1 MPLEQASVI
10 SQLDE
15 QWPNGGD
22 SVDRGDDH
30 LRLIKSVLK
39 NAFKGPDGHGFS
51 IPLTVDPVILN
62 ALAATLKSI
71 DEKITNAHAIGNII
85 FRDDNVNP
93 ATLYPGTTWTLLS
106 GDACIALA
114 TVDNVGTMTGSNTPI
129 VPVPEHSHEVTVTNG
144 GAHKHTLYSYVPA
157 GIKMADG
164 GGANNVPFVN
174 GIDNRETSLSGEH
187 THAATAVKTGTK
199 DATLD
204 VRGQRKY
211 LCAWKR
217 VK

>member
-1 MPLEQASVI
+1 MPLEQATTI

-30 LRLIKSVLK
+30 IRLVKAVLK
-39 NAFKGPDGHGFS
+39 GTFPGPDGKGFS
-51 IPLTVDPVILN
+51 TPLTVDPAILN
-62 ALAATLKSI
+62 SLAATLKNLE
-71 DEKITNAHAIGNII
+71 DKITNAQAVGNII
-85 FRDDNVNP
+85 FRDDDVDP
-93 ATLYPGTTWTLLS
+93 ATLYPGTTWSLLT

-114 TVDNVGTMTGSNTPI
+114 TASNVGTMSGSNTPS
-129 VPVPEHSHEVTVTNG
+129 VPLPEHSHAISIEGVGNHTHGGNIGSG
-144 GAHKHTLYSYVPA
+144 GASFEHHQYNSRMPCESWQTATGAA
-157 GIKMADG
+157 GA
-164 GGANNVPFVN
+164 
-174 GIDNRETSLSGEH
+174 H
-187 THAATAVKTGTK
+187 THNATISNAGTAS
-199 DATLD
+199 ATID

>member
-1 MPLEQASVI
+1 MPLENATTI

-15 QWPNGGD
+15 QWPNGSD
-22 SVDRGDDH
+22 SIDRGDDH
-30 LRLIKSVLK
+30 IRLIKSVLK
-39 NAFKGPDGHGFS
+39 GAFPGPNGKGFS
-51 IPLTVDPVILN
+51 VPLTVDPTVLN

-85 FRDDNVNP
+85 FRDDSVDP
-93 ATLYPGTTWTLLS
+93 ATLYPGTTWVLLS

-114 TVDNVGTMTGSNTPI
+114 TADNAGTLSGNNTPI
-129 VPVPEHSHEVTVTNG
+129 VPVPEHSHEITIDNG
-144 GAHKHTLYSYVPA
+144 GVHNHDLYSMIPG
-157 GIKMADG
+157 GIKQADG
-164 GGANNVPFVN
+164 GGPNNVPYIN
-174 GIDNRETSLSGEH
+174 GITNRQTSNSTEH
-187 THAATAVKTGTK
+187 THKGTIAKSGAK
-199 DATLD
+199 DVTID

>member
-1 MPLEQASVI
+1 MPLEQATTI

-30 LRLIKSVLK
+30 IRLIKSVLK
-39 NAFKGPDGHGFS
+39 GTLPGPDGKGFS
-51 IPLTVDPVILN
+51 TPLTVDPAILN
-62 ALAATLKSI
+62 SLAATIKSLE
-71 DEKITNAHAIGNII
+71 DKITNAQAVGNII
-85 FRDDNVNP
+85 FRDDNVDP
-93 ATLYPGTTWTLLS
+93 ATLYPGTTWSLLA

-114 TVDNVGTMTGSNTPI
+114 TANNVGTMSGNNTPA
-129 VPVPEHSHEVTVTNG
+129 VPLPEHAHAASIDKN
-144 GAHKHTLYSYVPA
+144 GAHGHNIYTYLPA
-157 GIKMADG
+157 GLKQADG
-164 GGANNVPFVN
+164 GGGNDVPRVQGLGNVATDTNGAHSHSITINNA
-174 GIDNRETSLSGEH
+174 GIAS
-187 THAATAVKTGTK
+187 ATI
-199 DATLD
+199 D